1 MIRCII
7 GLQVDFN
14 ILIYLLFPI
23 LIRILQLLS
32 IFYGLIKVR
41 NFEEIVDCR
50 IDIPDFTYLF
60 ISATLLSTLLLINA
74 LTDKEN
80 T

>member
-14 ILIYLLFPI
+14 IPIYLLFPI
-23 LIRILQLLS
+23 LITILWLLS

-41 NFEEIVDCR
+41 NFEEIIEYR
-50 IDIPDFTYLF
+50 IDIPDFTNF
-60 ISATLLSTLLLINA
+60 IKHSSVN
-74 LTDKEN
+74 
-80 T
+80 